1 MSYKTFTAAAST
13 YSANKYNSRTETE
26 PLGTSKI
33 KYDAGS
39 YNASTHSGYVAN
51 AYKLTAVASYNRL
64 TTSHYQDFTSNI
76 TRISMLCR
84 NADARYIIGD
94 VTANTNS
101 SDENYLIVNN
111 GTSHFIAKDERL
123 DLRIPT
129 SSRIAFVRD
138 TDASAD
144 AILEIT
150 ELS

>member
-26 PLGTSKI
+26 PLGTPKI

-39 YNASTHSGYVAN
+39 YEADGSHSGYVAN
-51 AYKLTAVASYNRL
+51 AYKLTAADDYVN
-64 TTSHYQDFTSNI
+64 TTHYQDFTSNI

-84 NADARYIIGD
+84 ITDARYIIGD

-101 SDENYLIVNN
+101 SDQNNLIVHN

-129 SSRIAFVRD
+129 NSRIAFVND
-138 TDASAD
+138 TGASGD